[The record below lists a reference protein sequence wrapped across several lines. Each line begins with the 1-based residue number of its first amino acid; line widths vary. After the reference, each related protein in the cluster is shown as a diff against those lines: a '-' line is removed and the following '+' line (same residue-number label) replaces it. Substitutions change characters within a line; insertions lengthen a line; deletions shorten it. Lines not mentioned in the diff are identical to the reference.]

1 VIDAAGGG
9 APLLLGADLDI
20 TERRQ
25 MEEALRTSEERFR
38 LAMRAVAGLIYD
50 WDIQTDRTYRSDGLE
65 RLIGIRPEATDHTW
79 QWLKD
84 RMHPEDL
91 AALTPRLH
99 ALLEGDAA
107 SYAFE
112 YRLRHADGRWVHVW
126 DRGCIQRDAS
136 GRAVRAVGSSSD
148 ITERKR
154 NEERQSLLMTELDH
168 RVRNILASITAITRQ
183 TRAER
188 RSIDDFVRILSGRI
202 EAMGRAHS
210 LLSESHWEGARLHAL
225 LDQEL
230 ARYLE
235 AKPAPV
241 SITGG
246 DVVLRPKA
254 AQSLAVALHELT
266 TNAARYGALSTEQGR
281 LEVAWR
287 LATDDPEA
295 ALRLEWRER
304 GGAPVAIPGSDGF
317 GTLVLRRMLAHD
329 LGAAVDLEYAPG
341 GLVCRIAL
349 PASQIVG
356 MNRTGNAAQTA
367 PPGQPAGPCGA
378 DLMVE
383 SSALVAAE
391 IAGLIEELGCR
402 VAGPPASPD
411 EAKRFMAEH

>member
-1 VIDAAGGG
+1 
-9 APLLLGADLDI
+9 
-20 TERRQ
+20 
-25 MEEALRTSEERFR
+25 
-38 LAMRAVAGLIYD
+38 
-50 WDIQTDRTYRSDGLE
+50 
-65 RLIGIRPEATDHTW
+65 
-79 QWLKD
+79 
-84 RMHPEDL
+84 
-91 AALTPRLH
+91 
-99 ALLEGDAA
+99 
-107 SYAFE
+107 
-112 YRLRHADGRWVHVW
+112 VHVW

-304 GGAPVAIPGSDGF
+304 GGPPVATPVSDGF

-349 PASQIVG
+349 PASEIVG
-356 MNRTGNAAQTA
+356 VNGTGIRRGPRRPGSRPGCPAPSAWSRTRPW
-367 PPGQPAGPCGA
+367 PPPRSQA
-378 DLMVE
+378 
-383 SSALVAAE
+383 
-391 IAGLIEELGCR
+391 
-402 VAGPPASPD
+402 
-411 EAKRFMAEH
+411 